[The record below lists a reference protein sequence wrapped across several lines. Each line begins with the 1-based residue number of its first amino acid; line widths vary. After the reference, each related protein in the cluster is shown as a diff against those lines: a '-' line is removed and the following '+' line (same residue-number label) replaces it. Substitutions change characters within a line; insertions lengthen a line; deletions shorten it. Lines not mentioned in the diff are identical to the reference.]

1 MQVRIGRALQRRLC
15 LMGTSSRAGQTPNVG
30 AHGLSKIA
38 RIICDEGVLV
48 DESDKVVPLPQ
59 VLQAL
64 RKPSRNGQRRS

>member
-1 MQVRIGRALQRRLC
+1 MQMRVGRALRRRLC
-15 LMGTSSRAGQTPNVG
+15 SRDTGSRAGQIPNVG
-30 AHGLSKIA
+30 VHGLSKIA
-38 RIICDEGVLV
+38 GIVCDEGVLV